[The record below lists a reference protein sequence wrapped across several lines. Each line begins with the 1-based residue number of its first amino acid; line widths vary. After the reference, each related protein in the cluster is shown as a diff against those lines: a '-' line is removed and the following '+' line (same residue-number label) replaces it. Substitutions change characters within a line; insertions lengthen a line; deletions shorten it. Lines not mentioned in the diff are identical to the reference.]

1 MSTPGFPAGTLDDEG
16 FPAWITALESDD
28 PNHTVHVVRGLA
40 PADAL
45 HLLGAQPDTIVSCQL
60 PAQRPGGRDSLPRA
74 VIGSTDSDAV
84 LLAGQF
90 GSWTFVYDDSGLSG
104 WEQDGELAPSA
115 KMLSADGREAATSTW
130 TINADTMLDYAV
142 DGDLQLSVAEDLDP
156 AEDDIP
162 AGLRGAVEAAGTFS
176 DGDGEDRAEPDIDC
190 GINMRVVCA
199 LAGLHVLLDD
209 LRQIP
214 LLAAEVNG
222 LL

>member
-1 MSTPGFPAGTLDDEG
+1 
-16 FPAWITALESDD
+16 
-28 PNHTVHVVRGLA
+28 V
-40 PADAL
+40 
-45 HLLGAQPDTIVSCQL
+45 
-60 PAQRPGGRDSLPRA
+60 SLPRA
-74 VIGSTDSDAV
+74 AIGPTSSEAV

-90 GSWTFVYDDSGLSG
+90 GSWTFVYDDLGLTG
-104 WEQDGELAPSA
+104 YENGGGFAPSA
-115 KMLSADGREAATSTW
+115 KMLSAGGREAASSTW
-130 TINADTMLDYAV
+130 TINADTSLAYAV
-142 DGDLQLSVAEDLDP
+142 DGNLLLDVAEDLDP

-176 DGDGEDRAEPDIDC
+176 GGDGEDRGEPDIDC
-190 GINMRVVCA
+190 GTNMRVVCA